1 MCRRRLNV
9 GAFCNECDQI
19 IFDNRWLVGISMIL
33 RLLTSFSGIRE
44 RPSIVFFHSFVA
56 FALHADVKSNATK
69 LSYKSLH
76 KNDFRSVGVSVGV
89 AVAVVVARKRRRKI
103 SLTPTLTNT
112 ATTTGH
118 VYVYGKYVMPM
129 IYTFS

>member
-1 MCRRRLNV
+1 MDIELVFFVGFKDFANFKAYHPRIVNDQYFYFHIVCFLFKMRRLK
-9 GAFCNECDQI
+9 
-19 IFDNRWLVGISMIL
+19 
-33 RLLTSFSGIRE
+33 
-44 RPSIVFFHSFVA
+44 P
-56 FALHADVKSNATK
+56 NATK

-103 SLTPTLTNT
+103 SLTPTRTNT